1 MAHAPETSR
10 APYMTWAKHR
20 APAAY
25 DLAASNLIGCAIDDL
40 AGARDALSLD
50 GSNPDGYPP
59 LAGAIAAQYGVDVSR
74 VAIGSGCSGANV
86 LAIGSAVAPGDDVLM
101 ESPHYDPIAGAC
113 ALLGAN
119 VRHFPRR
126 FEDGYQLDVDALRR
140 ALTPR
145 TRLVVLTNPHN
156 PSGVVLDDDAI
167 RAAAAAAA
175 EAGAALLVDEV
186 YLDIVHILENRRRC
200 TIAAQLAP
208 NAISTSSLT
217 KSYGLNALRCGWAIG
232 SEAAAER
239 MRRVRDVVDGI
250 GPVPTER
257 LSVLAFEQ
265 LAKLSDRAR
274 GIVEMN
280 VNTFKVWA
288 AGVKRLTLPAPVTS
302 TVVFPRVAGV
312 EDTRELAGALQREHD
327 VAVVPGSFFGE
338 PANIRISLA
347 GRPDVLREGLSR
359 LANFLRG

>member
-1 MAHAPETSR
+1 
-10 APYMTWAKHR
+10 MTWAKHR
-20 APAAY
+20 APATY
-25 DLAASNLIGCAIDDL
+25 DLAASNLIGCSIDDL
-40 AGARDALSLD
+40 DGAHDALSLD

-59 LAGAIAAQYGVDVSR
+59 LAAAIASRYGVDVSR

-86 LAIGSAVAPGDDVLM
+86 LAIASVVAPGDDVLM
-101 ESPHYDPIAGAC
+101 ESPYYDPIAGTC
-113 ALLGAN
+113 TLLGAS
-119 VRHFPRR
+119 VRHFERR
-126 FEDGYQLDVDALRR
+126 FEDGYQVDVDALRR

-156 PSGVVLDDDAI
+156 PSGVVLDDEAV

-175 EAGAALLVDEV
+175 EVGATLLVDEV
-186 YLDIVHILENRRRC
+186 YLDIVNILENRRRC
-200 TIAAQLAP
+200 TIAAELAP

-232 SEAAAER
+232 SEASAEG

-265 LAKLSDRAR
+265 IDKLADRAR

-288 AGVKRLTLPAPVTS
+288 AGARRLTLPAPVTS
-302 TVVFPRVAGV
+302 TVVFPRVDGV
-312 EDTRELAGALQREHD
+312 ADTQALAVALHREHD
-327 VAVVPGSFFGE
+327 VAVVPGAFFGE
-338 PANIRISLA
+338 PGSIRISLA
-347 GRPDVLREGLSR
+347 GRPDVLREGLAR
-359 LANFLRG
+359 LARFLGR